1 MDVFFC
7 LLTGIWANICGV
19 GGWGPVGGGG
29 GGELIDNSL
38 RYFISKYRKIP
49 NISPGAKSRLVIGS
63 CRGLYFSK
71 ALYEGLIFGG
81 AYLRRDICVSKLIW
95 LAL

>member
-29 GGELIDNSL
+29 GELIVAYGTLFQNTVK
-38 RYFISKYRKIP
+38 FRK
-49 NISPGAKSRLVIGS
+49 
-63 CRGLYFSK
+63 
-71 ALYEGLIFGG
+71 
-81 AYLRRDICVSKLIW
+81 
-95 LAL
+95 

>member
-7 LLTGIWANICGV
+7 LLTGIWAYNCGV
-19 GGWGPVGGGG
+19 GGWGPIGG
-29 GGELIDNSL
+29 GGELIGSSL
-38 RYFISKYRKIP
+38 RYFVSKYRKIP
-49 NISPGAKSRLVIGS
+49 KISPGAKSRLVIGS

-71 ALYEGLIFGG
+71 VLYEGLIFGG
-81 AYLRRDICVSKLIW
+81 AYLRRDICVSKSIG